1 MRCQLLK
8 QYQYDNTGWSIG
20 WALAGHLAKR
30 QPQYRLAW
38 PSAQFF
44 CIATV
49 RKRTDPLC
57 PTANNEHS
65 PVEPLKSRHD
75 SVFNVDLEK
84 FVMKLQYRVVAGLS
98 AVLLVASIGLSGCA
112 GMTRQEQNT
121 ATGAVVGGVVGNVLC
136 GGVLCTAAG
145 AAAGGVIGHEVG
157 R

>member
-1 MRCQLLK
+1 M
-8 QYQYDNTGWSIG
+8 
-20 WALAGHLAKR
+20 
-30 QPQYRLAW
+30 
-38 PSAQFF
+38 
-44 CIATV
+44 
-49 RKRTDPLC
+49 
-57 PTANNEHS
+57 
-65 PVEPLKSRHD
+65 EPLKSRHD

-145 AAAGGVIGHEVG
+145 AAAGGVIGHEAS